1 MTKKKEKSIIR
12 FIMTLFYIMT
22 LGASIFAIYEIY
34 LLESVEDLIR
44 YIVMGVLVFIDLLF
58 LWRLRVHKK
67 KKDKKKKLYF
77 IFIILYIIICMLT

>member
-12 FIMTLFYIMT
+12 FIMTLFYIMA

-58 LWRLRVHKK
+58 
-67 KKDKKKKLYF
+67 F
-77 IFIILYIIICMLT
+77 I